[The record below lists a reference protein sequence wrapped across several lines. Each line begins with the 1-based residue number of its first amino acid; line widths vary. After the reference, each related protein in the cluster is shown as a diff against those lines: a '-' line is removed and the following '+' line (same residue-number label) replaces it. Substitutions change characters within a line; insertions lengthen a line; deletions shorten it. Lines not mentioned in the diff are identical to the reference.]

1 MDGARVLLVED
12 DRVLRPA
19 LARSL
24 REVGAVVAT
33 AATGGEAL
41 RALGAG
47 PLAPFD
53 VVVLDIGLPDSDG
66 RDVCQALRARGM
78 EVPVL
83 FLTARDGKHDL
94 LSGYAAGGD
103 EYLAKPFHAGEL
115 LARLGAL
122 VRRSTPR
129 RPPEP
134 TGLALDPATH
144 ALSGPDGS
152 QPLTPTEYR
161 LLAAL
166 LAAAGQVVRR
176 RDLVRAGWPDGAHV
190 ADNTLDQY
198 LARLRRRTAAAGGG
212 ATITTVHGV
221 GYRVDGVAGLDGV
234 GAGG

>member
-1 MDGARVLLVED
+1 VLVVED
-12 DRVLRPA
+12 DRSLRTA
-19 LARSL
+19 LARAL
-24 REVGAVVAT
+24 RGAGAVVAT

-41 RALGAG
+41 RELGAG
-47 PLAPFD
+47 PEATFD

-103 EYLAKPFHAGEL
+103 DYLAKPFHGGEL

-129 RPPEP
+129 RSPRS
-134 TGLALDPATH
+134 TGLVLDPALH
-144 ALSGPDGS
+144 AVTGPVGE

-176 RDLVRAGWPDGAHV
+176 RELVRAGWPDGARV
-190 ADNTLDQY
+190 AENTLDQY
-198 LARLRRRTAAAGGG
+198 VARLRRRTAAVGGG
-212 ATITTVHGV
+212 AAIVTVHGV
-221 GYRVDGVAGLDGV
+221 GYRLDGAT
-234 GAGG
+234 G